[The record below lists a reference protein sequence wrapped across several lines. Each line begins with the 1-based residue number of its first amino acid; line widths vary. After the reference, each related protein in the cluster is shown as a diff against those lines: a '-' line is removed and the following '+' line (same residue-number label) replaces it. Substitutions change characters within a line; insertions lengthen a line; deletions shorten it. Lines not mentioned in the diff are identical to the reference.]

1 MLAPLYSLMETIV
14 QLQTT
19 SLVGLDSECH
29 ITWLLS
35 LIYSFFS
42 LCFIRVE

>member
-1 MLAPLYSLMETIV
+1 MLAPLYSLMETVV

-29 ITWLLS
+29 MHL
-35 LIYSFFS
+35 
-42 LCFIRVE
+42 RQ